1 MMRAREEQNKTRKH
15 RWWYSGGGGVLLMI
29 MMMVRPHTYTHE
41 RLCFWFYT
49 GGFWSTC
56 DEVDFHDD
64 RSMGMGK
71 LRKGRKQWWWWV
83 MEAVEGQ
90 LCVFQV

>member
-64 RSMGMGK
+64 KSMGMGK
-71 LRKGRKQWWWWV
+71 PRGKG
-83 MEAVEGQ
+83 ESNGGGG
-90 LCVFQV
+90 